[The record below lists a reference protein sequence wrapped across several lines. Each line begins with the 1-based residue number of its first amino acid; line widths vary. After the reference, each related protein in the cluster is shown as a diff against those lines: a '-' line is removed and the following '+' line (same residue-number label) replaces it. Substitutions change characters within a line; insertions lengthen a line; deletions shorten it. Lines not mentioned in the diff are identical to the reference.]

1 MTRFFRLLTCSQLF
15 ALIALVGACLHAQGK
30 DSKCK
35 PRGLPTQECNPSAMS
50 ADGRI

>member
-1 MTRFFRLLTCSQLF
+1 MTRFFRHLTCSQLF

-35 PRGLPTQECNPSAMS
+35 PRGLPILAMKRS
-50 ADGRI
+50 GMERE